1 MQQGCSEACSDIP
14 TAGTLNLC
22 ESDELEAYLD
32 DFIKTLDEGFCSSDK
47 SPSGSSDTVSDTSSL
62 SDVTCGGMDS
72 SNSDMESFESSGE
85 DTFETLVG
93 NESKKWGQKYQDRSG
108 RPVV

>member
-1 MQQGCSEACSDIP
+1 MQQSCSEACSDIP
-14 TAGTLNLC
+14 IADALKLC
-22 ESDELEAYLD
+22 ESDELGADLD
-32 DFIKTLDEGFCSSDK
+32 DFINALDEGFCSSVE
-47 SPSGSSDTVSDTSSL
+47 SPSDSSDTVSDTSSL
-62 SDVTCGGMDS
+62 SDVTCGGMDC

-85 DTFETLVG
+85 DAFETLVG